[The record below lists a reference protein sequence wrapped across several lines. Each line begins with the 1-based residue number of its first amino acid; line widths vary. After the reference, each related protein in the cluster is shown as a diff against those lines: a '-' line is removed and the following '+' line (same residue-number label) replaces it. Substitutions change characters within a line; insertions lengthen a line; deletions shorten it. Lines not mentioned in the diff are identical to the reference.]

1 MCLCDRECQERFLE
15 RQEELLRQVR
25 ILSDE
30 CHAWREISDRYPPAS
45 ILKYS
50 RATDGCGWQ
59 DSLKRGVL
67 GFPLYENLWSRL
79 KYLFKR

>member
-1 MCLCDRECQERFLE
+1 MCLCDREFQERLLQ

-30 CHAWREISDRYPPAS
+30 CHAWRDVSGRYPPAS
-45 ILKYS
+45 ILKYM
-50 RATDGCGWQ
+50 RETDGSGWQ
-59 DSLKRGVL
+59 DSLKRGVM
-67 GFPLYENLWSRL
+67 GFPQYENFWSRL

>member
-30 CHAWREISDRYPPAS
+30 FEI
-45 ILKYS
+45 
-50 RATDGCGWQ
+50 
-59 DSLKRGVL
+59 
-67 GFPLYENLWSRL
+67 
-79 KYLFKR
+79 